1 MGVARRA
8 EGAKD
13 MTREQRI
20 HERQRSARIHALGG
34 YTRDEYL
41 KTKRERDWLAK
52 ERSMRVYV
60 AEAAAI
66 KYGDIAELMLY
77 SDDSAVKAQLTQKLL
92 AEAAEHVEIWEQPMR
107 LEGLEAVKYVGRLYL
122 AEGD

>member
-1 MGVARRA
+1 M
-8 EGAKD
+8 K
-13 MTREQRI
+13 REQRI
-20 HERQRSARIHALGG
+20 NERQSSARIHALGG

-41 KTKRERDWLAK
+41 KIKRERDWLAK

-60 AEAAAI
+60 AETAAI

-92 AEAAEHVEIWEQPMR
+92 EEAAEHVEIWEQPMR

>member
-1 MGVARRA
+1 MR
-8 EGAKD
+8 
-13 MTREQRI
+13 REQRI
-20 HERQRSARIHALGG
+20 HERQKRSRLKALDG

-92 AEAAEHVEIWEQPMR
+92 EEAAEHVEIWEQPMR
-107 LEGLEAVKYVGRLYL
+107 LNALEAVKYTGRLYL

>member
-1 MGVARRA
+1 MR
-8 EGAKD
+8 
-13 MTREQRI
+13 REQRI
-20 HERQRSARIHALGG
+20 HERQKRSRLKALGG
-34 YTRDEYL
+34 YTSDEY
-41 KTKRERDWLAK
+41 TKIERERDWLAK

-92 AEAAEHVEIWEQPMR
+92 EEAAEHVEIWEQPMR
-107 LEGLEAVKYVGRLYL
+107 LNGLEAVKYTGRLCL
-122 AEGD
+122 AEEET